1 MIRSMLI
8 TLALLGIS
16 PLAFA
21 ADAKALYETTC
32 VACHGA
38 KGQGAI
44 PGVPDLAKGNRLTKP
59 DGEIAANIINGFQTK
74 GSPLAMPPKGGNP
87 KLTEADAKALVPYL
101 RTLVAKRK

>member
-1 MIRSMLI
+1 MIRPILI
-8 TLALLGIS
+8 TLALLSIS
-16 PLAFA
+16 LLASA
-21 ADAKALYETTC
+21 GDARAVYEMTC

-59 DGEIAANIINGFQTK
+59 DGEIAANIINGSQTK

-87 KLTEADAKALVPYL
+87 NLTEADAKALVPYL